1 MNINLG
7 KMKTLKLKTGILAL
21 AMGMLF
27 AGCSD
32 NDGPQPDPDG
42 NQDSKYLLITMS
54 DNNLQKP
61 GYATAFNELPSGNV
75 ANDGSSALQGMGFGG
90 WRPYGD
96 WLFKMFSTETN
107 ALGIERLEVNANGE
121 VNPGSFIAGDNTTNG
136 TGNFAIVDETK
147 GYYWDGASPLKIH
160 TFNPTTMSRTGEI
173 DLAGVVNERG
183 ADETEILY
191 RSIGQKFLAVKG
203 GKLFA
208 NITYA
213 TTNSTQ
219 KGFWDDFYPEVY
231 IAVIDIATGQHD
243 KTIKIEETGA
253 IAYINDNNMYDFDT
267 NGDLYIV
274 TQGVHPQGIGGK
286 SKIVR
291 IKANET
297 DIDTDWSLNMDV
309 ISGDGPRKF
318 VSVFAKDGKIITVIP
333 NAPLTGGPNGN
344 INFEDVWEFY
354 SIDIA
359 SRERTK
365 INGIPAVTNP
375 GAAFCAIEIDDKI
388 LLRVNT
394 KDGSR
399 NGYFEYNAATNSATE
414 LFKVTSGG
422 SVSGLHK
429 VNVGN

>member
-1 MNINLG
+1 
-7 KMKTLKLKTGILAL
+7 MKTLKLKAGILAL
-21 AMGMLF
+21 GIGMLF
-27 AGCSD
+27 VGCSD
-32 NDGPQPDPDG
+32 NDGPQPHPNGD
-42 NQDSKYLLITMS
+42 QESKYVLITMS
-54 DNNLQKP
+54 SNVLEKP
-61 GYATAFNELPSGNV
+61 GYATAFDEMPSGNI
-75 ANDGSSALQGMGFGG
+75 ANNGSNALQGFGFGG
-90 WRPYGD
+90 WRPYGN

-107 ALGIERLEVNANGE
+107 ALGIERLDVNANGD
-121 VNPGSFIAGDNTTNG
+121 VTPGQFIAGDNTNG
-136 TGNFAIVDETK
+136 TGNFVIVDETK
-147 GYYWDGASPLKIH
+147 GYYWDGASPMKIQ
-160 TFNPTTMSRTGEI
+160 TFNPTTLSRTGEI
-173 DLAGVVNERG
+173 DLEDAVNERG
-183 ADETEILY
+183 VGEAGIKY

-213 TTNSTQ
+213 TGAVVPQT
-219 KGFWDDFYPEVY
+219 GFWDDYYDGVY
-231 IAVIDIATGQHD
+231 IAVIDIATGAHE
-243 KTIKIEETGA
+243 KTIEIEDTGS

-274 TQGVHPQGIGGK
+274 TQGRSATGGK

-297 DIDTDWSLNMDV
+297 DIDPEWSLNMDD
-309 ISGDGPRKF
+309 ITDEGPRKF
-318 VSVFAKDGKIITVIP
+318 VSVFAKDGKIITLIP

-344 INFEDVWEFY
+344 INFSDVWEYF

-359 SRERTK
+359 SGERTK
-365 INGIPAVTNP
+365 IGGIPAVTNP

-394 KDGSR
+394 EDGSS
-399 NGYFEYNAATNSATE
+399 NGYFEYNASTNSATE